1 MRNRLKISIL
11 YNKINLKISKI
22 QILTNYINWIKRQL
36 IKNNFQIPKIWIIVI
51 NKRAVFFEIDAPYD
65 TFKLLWTALSII
77 WPAWDRCICFHEENG
92 FTCMYMQMLQ
102 SPSQGYCYL
111 QLQLTG
117 RWPVSHCIIVVLWM
131 SFRMITKCESSKA
144 LLYMMPLE
152 SPKYF

>member
-65 TFKLLWTALSII
+65 TFNCGLHYPSFDQLGTGAYVFMKRTDL
-77 WPAWDRCICFHEENG
+77 PAC
-92 FTCMYMQMLQ
+92 TLQMLQ

-117 RWPVSHCIIVVLWM
+117 RWPVSYCIIVVLWM